1 MRTILL
7 RTLASAAAL
16 AAASQA
22 FAQISIT
29 EKEVIMI
36 NGTATP
42 VLNGPLGNFVGNT
55 GANAGLPPPAQPDGT
70 VGQLPPED
78 FAKTPLITPAL
89 EKSNLDA
96 ITVPEGFEAKVF
108 ATPPIVNYPITVAAA
123 RDGSA
128 VFVAVDGNGAQSA
141 WSHLGRVIRLKDTN
155 HDGVADEATAFVPD
169 VDNPRGLLWDHDHLI
184 VLAPPT
190 ISAYYDRNGDG
201 VADEK
206 KVLVNNFGRTIADS
220 RVDHGQNSIE
230 LGIDGWIYITLGDQG
245 VNGATST
252 VDGRKL
258 TLRGGGV
265 LRMRP
270 DGSGLE
276 IWAHN
281 TRNIF
286 SVAVGPTL
294 EVFARDNTNDGGGWN
309 VRFHHMSGMTD
320 HGYPSLFTN
329 FPDEV
334 ITPLADFGGGSG
346 AGGMWLDEPGIPAK
360 WNDLPYT
367 ADYGQRAIFAH
378 HVVPK
383 GATYTLP
390 GYAVNANSINDVPL
404 LIPGQGESPAG
415 NEPFIEFPNPMDPD
429 VDGNS
434 VIYGTHW
441 SGGFSWAGRN
451 QGSVYSIRPKN
462 FTPAPMPN
470 FDTATAAEL
479 VQVLAG
485 NSNMRRIEAQRA
497 ILRRSAQM
505 AQGIDAQLL
514 ALASDK
520 TKSLNNRT
528 AALFTYKQLRGAAS
542 TAAIAGLVA
551 DPTIAAL
558 ALRALGDDITQARS
572 IPIATVT
579 AQLKSTD
586 PRTRKEALITLARA
600 DAKASAPLIV
610 PLMGDTDPIVVATAI
625 QVLRSFRAV
634 DQSLAAVDN
643 ATSPAAVR
651 RGALQ
656 VLHSIH
662 DPKVTDA
669 LIQRLKDDQPVAKR
683 QDIVA
688 ALSRLSSTETAWNGT
703 WWATRPQNV
712 GPYYAPAP
720 WAETAKIQTALGA
733 VLDRAGPEEVLA
745 MGRTYLKEG
754 VSAGPA
760 VAKFLTYADS
770 EPALIPQIT
779 SYFATSDAIPAN
791 AIPVLTKVASAPGTA
806 AAVRAEAITA
816 LTKTNDR
823 AGWAAV
829 LPAVKML
836 NAPAAAAAG
845 GRGGAAAGGGGRGGA
860 AAPAAPAIPNATQLQ
875 TLLVTGLDTTTAPQ
889 LQAVAVARAALTAA
903 SLSAP
908 DTIAAKVA
916 GVAQAEQALA
926 NARADAFAKIQ
937 ASVAKFNP
945 QQASALAAQQ
955 AIAAPAAA
963 AGGGRGGGGGG
974 GGRGGAAVVTP
985 VQQAQQAV
993 VNTPRIDEIYPVLIE
1008 EAATLA
1014 GATSQLAD
1022 AALVTL
1028 AGRRFGA
1035 AASHDAAAK
1044 AIDAGWSDPR
1054 RRAQIIM
1061 AAVTARDTSH
1071 ATQIIAAMNDSDVAV
1086 ARAAQYAVQQL
1097 AIDPAGLAAAA
1108 SQPKTGGMSVAATL
1122 DAVVPAKGT
1131 IVRGQQLSRELGCI
1145 ACHNFNSSDAPK
1157 GPDLSKISAIL
1168 QRRDLAEAILDPN
1181 KSISQG
1187 FSTAIIELKNGTSF
1201 SGFVVSEGGGSVTV
1215 RNIETQQKFAT
1226 ADIAKRTQIETSFMP
1241 PGLTAG
1247 LTVTEFASLLD
1258 YIESLSRP

>member
-1 MRTILL
+1 MRTLLL

-16 AAASQA
+16 ASASQA
-22 FAQISIT
+22 FAQISL

-55 GANAGLPPPAQPDGT
+55 NQSGTPPAQPDGT

-89 EKSNLDA
+89 EKSNMDA

-108 ATPPIVNYPITVAAA
+108 ATPPIVNYPTTVAAA
-123 RDGSA
+123 RDGSM

-155 HDGVADEATAFVPD
+155 HDGVADEATAFIPD

-206 KVLVNNFGRTIADS
+206 KVLINNFGRTIADA

-230 LGIDGWIYITLGDQG
+230 LGIDGWIYIALGDQG

-258 TLRGGGV
+258 TMRGGGV
-265 LRMRP
+265 IRIRP
-270 DGSGLE
+270 DGSGME

-286 SVAVGPTL
+286 GTAVSPTL

-309 VRFHHMSGMTD
+309 VRFHHLSGMTD
-320 HGYPSLFTN
+320 QGYPSLFTN

-334 ITPLADFGGGSG
+334 VTPLADFGGGSG
-346 AGGMWLDEPGIPAK
+346 SGGMWLDEPGIPAQ

-378 HVVPK
+378 HVQPK
-383 GATYTLP
+383 GATFTLP
-390 GYAVNANSINDVPL
+390 GYGVTDSSINGVPL
-404 LIPGQGESPAG
+404 RLPGQEVAAG
-415 NEPFIEFPNPMDPD
+415 NQPFIEFPNPMDPD

-434 VIYGTHW
+434 VIYATHW

-451 QGSVYSIRPKN
+451 QGAVYSIRPKG

-505 AQGIDAQLL
+505 GQGIDAQLL
-514 ALASDK
+514 ALANDK

-542 TAAIAGLVA
+542 TQAITAMVA

-558 ALRALGDDITQARS
+558 ALRALGDDLAQARS

-600 DAKASAPLIV
+600 DSKASAPLIV
-610 PLMGDTDPIVVATAI
+610 PLMGDSDPIVAHTAI
-625 QVLRSFRAV
+625 QVLRSFRSV
-634 DQSLAAVDN
+634 DQALAAVDN

-651 RGALQ
+651 KGALE

-688 ALSRLSSTETAWNGT
+688 ALSRLSNTETAWNGT
-703 WWATRPQNV
+703 WWATRPDNT
-712 GPYYAPAP
+712 GPYFAPAP

-745 MGRTYLKEG
+745 MGRTYMKEG

-760 VAKFLTYADS
+760 VAKFLSYADS

-779 SYFATSDAIPAN
+779 SYFATADTIPSN
-791 AIPVLTKVASAPGTA
+791 ALPVLTKVASAPGTVP
-806 AAVRAEAITA
+806 AVRAQAITA

-823 AGWAAV
+823 TSWAAV
-829 LPAVKML
+829 LPAVKLL
-836 NAPAAAAAG
+836 NAPAAAAG
-845 GRGGAAAGGGGRGGA
+845 GRGGAPAGGGRGGA
-860 AAPAAPAIPNATQLQ
+860 AAPPAPAIPNATQLQ
-875 TLLVTGLDTTTAPQ
+875 TLLVTGMDTTTAPQ
-889 LQAVAVARAALTAA
+889 LQAVAAARTALAAA

-908 DTIAAKVA
+908 DAIPARAAA
-916 GVAQAEQALA
+916 VAQAEQALA
-926 NARADAFAKIQ
+926 TARADAFAKIQ
-937 ASVAKFNP
+937 VSVAKFNP

-955 AIAAPAAA
+955 AIAAPPAAA
-963 AGGGRGGGGGG
+963 AGGRGGG

-1008 EAATLA
+1008 EAAKLD
-1014 GATSQLAD
+1014 GETSQLAD
-1022 AALVTL
+1022 AALITL
-1028 AGRRFGA
+1028 AGRRFGV
-1035 AASHDAAAK
+1035 AASHDAAVK
-1044 AIDAGWSDPR
+1044 AIDTGWTDPR

-1071 ATQIIAAMNDSDVAV
+1071 APQIIAAMNDSDAAV

-1108 SQPKTGGMSVAATL
+1108 TQPKIGGMSVAATL

-1145 ACHNFNSSDAPK
+1145 ACHTFNSSDAPK
-1157 GPDLSKISAIL
+1157 GPDLSKISSIL
-1168 QRRDLAEAILDPN
+1168 QRRELAEAILDPN

-1187 FSTAIIELKNGTSF
+1187 FSTVVIELKNGTSF

-1226 ADIAKRTQIETSFMP
+1226 TDIAKRTSVETSFMP

-1258 YIESLSRP
+1258 YIESLSKP